1 MAIKL
6 NYVSA
11 RNFWQDF
18 KAFAFKG
25 NMIDLAVAVV
35 IGAAFK
41 TVIDAVVSDIIM
53 PIVNVVTPHFPY
65 QSWHIWFFPI
75 GHLLNQLL
83 NFIIVAFA
91 VFVIVVKLSQ
101 AVVKHAG
108 RPPAPGEPTT
118 KECPYCLSVI
128 PIKARKCAHCT
139 ADLEPA
145 TEPTGA
151 GGGPLGATA

>member
-1 MAIKL
+1 MATKL
-6 NYVSA
+6 NFGSV
-11 RNFWQDF
+11 RHLWDDF

-41 TVIDAVVSDIIM
+41 TVIDAVVSDVIM

-65 QSWHIWFFPI
+65 QNWHVWFFPI

-83 NFIIVAFA
+83 NFFIVAFA
-91 VFVIVVKLSQ
+91 VFITVVKLSQ
-101 AVVKHAG
+101 AVMK
-108 RPPAPGEPTT
+108 RTTRPAPGEPTT

-128 PIKARKCAHCT
+128 PAKARKCAHCT

-145 TEPTGA
+145 GDPAGA
-151 GGGPLGATA
+151 SGGLLGSPA

>member
-1 MAIKL
+1 MA
-6 NYVSA
+6 VSWKPVVS
-11 RNFWQDF
+11 FWDEF
-18 KAFAFKG
+18 KGFAFKG

-53 PIVNVVTPHFPY
+53 PIISVVTPHLPY
-65 QSWHIWFFPI
+65 QEWHIWRFPI

-83 NFIIVAFA
+83 NFLIVAFA
-91 VFVIVVKLSQ
+91 VFITVVKLSQ
-101 AVVKHAG
+101 TVMKRAS
-108 RPPAPGEPTT
+108 RPAATGEPTT

-128 PIKARKCAHCT
+128 PAQARKCAHCT

-145 TEPTGA
+145 AESGGA
-151 GGGPLGATA
+151 SGGVVGSPA

>member
-6 NYVSA
+6 NYQPVTRS
-11 RNFWQDF
+11 WQDF
-18 KAFAFKG
+18 KSFAFKG

-83 NFIIVAFA
+83 NFLIVAFA
-91 VFVIVVKLSQ
+91 VFITVVKLSQ
-101 AVVKHAG
+101 AVVK
-108 RPPAPGEPTT
+108 RTSQPTEPGEPTT
-118 KECPYCLSVI
+118 RECPYCLSVI
-128 PIKARKCAHCT
+128 PARARKCAHCT

-145 TEPTGA
+145 GELAGA
-151 GGGPLGATA
+151 VAPALGATA

>member
-6 NYVSA
+6 NYQSVTH
-11 RNFWQDF
+11 FWQDF

-53 PIVNVVTPHFPY
+53 PIVNIVTPHFPY
-65 QSWHIWFFPI
+65 QNWHIWFFPI

-83 NFIIVAFA
+83 NFLIVALA
-91 VFVIVVKLSQ
+91 VFLTVVKLSQ
-101 AVVKHAG
+101 AVVK
-108 RPPAPGEPTT
+108 RTREPVAPGEPTT

-145 TEPTGA
+145 GEPA
-151 GGGPLGATA
+151 AAPSGGLGATA